1 MAPDRVRTHVRYS
14 GPVGDSV
21 EDIIRVAS
29 LTMSED
35 QADRL
40 IGWIALRTGRSKAL
54 ASGDDT
60 LARLRHVAENW
71 LDDDQRRRLAGWI
84 ARKVALG
91 EDPVPSSP
99 GAMRR
104 AHGGSGTLPA

>member
-1 MAPDRVRTHVRYS
+1 MGD
-14 GPVGDSV
+14 PVD
-21 EDIIRVAS
+21 DIIRLAA

-54 ASGDDT
+54 AAGDDT

-71 LDDDQRRRLAGWI
+71 LDHDQRRRLAGWI

-91 EDPVPSSP
+91 EDPVPASP
-99 GAMRR
+99 GARRR
-104 AHGGSGTLPA
+104 AHGGSGTLHA

>member
-1 MAPDRVRTHVRYS
+1 MS
-14 GPVGDSV
+14 DSV
-21 EDIIRVAS
+21 DDILRVAS

-54 ASGDDT
+54 ANGDDT
-60 LARLRHVAENW
+60 LARLRHVAGNW

-84 ARKVALG
+84 AKRVALG
-91 EDPVPSSP
+91 EDPVPLSP
-99 GAMRR
+99 GAVRR
-104 AHGGSGTLPA
+104 ARGGSGTLPA